1 MILKPVEVVF
11 AVILFVYAII
21 KFRKESETV
30 IRRLLKNGVCTMIA
44 YKNGSFWIFDI
55 NKEGEN
61 ITEPEAFEILS
72 LSY

>member
-1 MILKPVEVVF
+1 
-11 AVILFVYAII
+11 
-21 KFRKESETV
+21 
-30 IRRLLKNGVCTMIA
+30 MIA